1 MYSMFMANDVSVVE
15 FRLSLEFDC
24 RVRRLIASIN
34 KTVFFMSI
42 VNSSAYG
49 VETVIE
55 NFRKVQMYFAVSN
68 EISRHSMAK
77 IVL

>member
-34 KTVFFMSI
+34 KTVFLCQLSTHPP
-42 VNSSAYG
+42 
-49 VETVIE
+49 TV
-55 NFRKVQMYFAVSN
+55 
-68 EISRHSMAK
+68 SR
-77 IVL
+77 LL